1 MSPNPYAHALDG
13 LDLDDPVGAFFAFC
27 REREAI
33 RLRRERGEPPPWTED
48 PILERGR
55 FLNVFREDDR
65 TTRAILRFLEPLAQD
80 EARLLQGAL
89 FARWCNLDTALE
101 ALDPELL
108 DHPEALRR
116 RLATLRPWCNATAYP
131 VGPVRV
137 EGRRVGRLRAA
148 TSLFHELRQP
158 LLERVRAAEGDTVRA
173 THSLNEVLG
182 LDNDFPIFM
191 AVSDLAWFRPDLV
204 DPASPVPTGIGAV
217 AFLDR
222 LQEQLGLDSH
232 RTTCR
237 RIMELQPELW
247 PEARRPL
254 QPIDVEYLSCEC
266 RKYYSYVN
274 DTKHFVGKNCF
285 VPGLTPRP
293 VLDLDVNVAPA
304 QTRLIVLAGGPC
316 SGKTTLGEALR
327 GLGLTVVPET
337 SRVLLEG
344 PGGPELRE
352 DALAW
357 QERLMR
363 ADVEQLLALAPSGP
377 VVLDTSVVEDVVFAE
392 RAGWTIGPRLRALL
406 EGLRFARVFF
416 LEPLP
421 RYEQGLRAESSEEA
435 RAISEELLAAY
446 RALAYEPV
454 IVPSGPVAER
464 CALILRDQR
473 L

>member
-13 LDLDDPVGAFFAFC
+13 LDLDDPVGGFFAFC

-33 RLRRERGEPPPWTED
+33 RLRRERGQPPPWTQD
-48 PILERGR
+48 LILQRGR

-65 TTRAILRFLEPLAQD
+65 TTRAILRFLEPLSQD
-80 EARLLQGAL
+80 EGRLLQGAL
-89 FARWCNLDTALE
+89 FARWCNLDTALDSLE
-101 ALDPELL
+101 PELL
-108 DHPEALRR
+108 DDPQALRH
-116 RLATLRPWCNATAYP
+116 RLAALRPWCNATAYP
-131 VGPVRV
+131 VGPVRFK
-137 EGRRVGRLRAA
+137 GRDIGRLRAA
-148 TSLFHELRQP
+148 TQLFHTLREP
-158 LLERVRAAEGDTVRA
+158 LLERVRDAGGDTVRA
-173 THSLNEVLG
+173 TRSLNELLG

-191 AVSDLAWFRPDLV
+191 AVSDLAWFRTDLV

-232 RTTCR
+232 QATCR
-237 RIMELQPELW
+237 RMMELQRELW

-274 DTKHFVGKNCF
+274 ETKHFEGKNCF

-293 VLDLDVNVAPA
+293 VLDVDVDVAPM

-327 GLGLTVVPET
+327 AQGLTVVPET

-344 PGGPELRE
+344 PGGLELRE

-363 ADVEQLLALAPSGP
+363 ADVEQLLALAPSEGL
-377 VVLDTSVVEDVVFAE
+377 VLDTSIVEDLVFAE
-392 RAGWTIGPRLRALL
+392 RAGWSIGPRLRALFQK
-406 EGLRFARVFF
+406 LRFARVFF
-416 LEPLP
+416 LEPLQD
-421 RYEQGLRAESSEEA
+421 YEQGLRAESSQEA
-435 RAISEELLAAY
+435 RAISEELRAAY
-446 RALAYEPV
+446 RDLAYEPV
-454 IVPSGPVAER
+454 VVPSGPVAER
-464 CALILRDQR
+464 CALILEE
-473 L
+473 LAG